1 MVKVKAVSCP
11 KCGKPLQARYILGY
25 LVGLKC
31 ASCGYEKEVRI
42 VEV

>member
-1 MVKVKAVSCP
+1 MSCP
-11 KCGKPLQARYILGY
+11 KCGKPLRAVYVLGH
-25 LVGLKC
+25 LVRLKC